1 MIEFISTQLVRIL
14 CNGTYLS
21 SEQYDALNYGMETL
35 VYTVLSTLALVMIG
49 FLFMQPLNACII
61 IAVFYLNQTIG
72 GGFHANSH
80 MKCFITMAFF
90 LMLGLAINYLHLPA
104 KSYAILSVF
113 AFIILMMCPL
123 TLHKN
128 KQYLGEQS
136 ARLILRSRLI
146 TTMQM
151 MMYIAICIGL
161 RSMHMAFSIGV
172 VFSALSRLFAVLT
185 RRQQLYHMIK

>member
-35 VYTVLSTLALVMIG
+35 VYTFLSTLALVVIG
-49 FLFMQPLNACII
+49 FLFLQPLNACII

-80 MKCFITMAFF
+80 MRCFITMSIF
-90 LMLGLAINYLHLPA
+90 LSLGLAISYLHLPD
-104 KSYAILSVF
+104 KSYTILSVL
-113 AFIILMMCPL
+113 AFIILMICPL

-136 ARLILRSRLI
+136 ARLILRSRFI
-146 TTMQM
+146 TTMQVM
-151 MMYIAICIGL
+151 VYIAICIGL
-161 RSMHMAFSIGV
+161 QSIHMAFSIGV
-172 VFSALSRLFAVLT
+172 ALTALSRLYAVIT
-185 RRQQLYHMIK
+185 RR